1 MSTARRHAR
10 SRAWLRVLVLLLA
23 LLASGAPAEPTAPP
37 AAVAGAEI
45 GIGVGVGE
53 HDVLDSALRPAPCVH
68 RPVAP
73 LRPAPVPAPAPAA
86 AVRPHR
92 TPPPA
97 VPPYSLRVVR
107 TVVLRC

>member
-45 GIGVGVGE
+45 GIGVGE